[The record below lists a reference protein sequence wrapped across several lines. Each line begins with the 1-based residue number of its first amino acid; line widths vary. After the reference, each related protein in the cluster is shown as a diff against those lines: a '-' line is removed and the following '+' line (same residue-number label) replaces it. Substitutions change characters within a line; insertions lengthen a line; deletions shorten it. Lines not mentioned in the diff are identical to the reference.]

1 MNALLKLKRYMRPY
15 KLEISV
21 GILTV
26 VLPVLMELLIPRLL
40 QAVIDDGIRLQD
52 MDAISQGAFFMI
64 LAAMVSAVSR
74 LLGTGAAF
82 TSAPLSRSTRPTS
95 V

>member
-64 LAAMVSAVSR
+64 LAAMVSAVATLGQGLMRAR
-74 LLGTGAAF
+74 LSQCGEA
-82 TSAPLSRSTRPTS
+82 TS
-95 V
+95 